1 MDQKKNYSKK
11 KKHILVISHVF
22 FPENFR
28 INDLSIRLFEMGYDI
43 TVLTGNPNYPQG
55 KFYKGY
61 PWRLKFK
68 YEQYHGV
75 NVIRMP
81 IFARGKHKLSLII
94 NYFSIWLWGH
104 IFVLFTRKKFDLV
117 FTYGLSPIFQTSIG
131 LHYAKKFKVPSWLYL
146 MDFWPFSIE
155 AVDGLRSKALLSWIA
170 KVSYRMYRRSDKI
183 LISSLGYEQDL
194 IEVGVAKH
202 NIYYWPQYHEDFY
215 QPLKRDMKLTPEI
228 IDDDSFK
235 LIFTGNIGYGQ
246 GIKEFIEYIKVEKNN
261 LQSLNVKFYFMGEG
275 RAKSELVQETKNYS
289 LETLITFLPG
299 RNAHLVPQYL
309 ANVDAALLL
318 IKNNPYLTKV
328 LPAKVA
334 SYVGCNKRIFCVSDG
349 QLAEFIESNK
359 FGISSHSFDFNQ
371 ITASLQKF
379 VLEFPFTHAKLPR
392 NSIIFNTNSLMKQL
406 DQELLIPLWKHK

>member
-1 MDQKKNYSKK
+1 
-11 KKHILVISHVF
+11 
-22 FPENFR
+22 
-28 INDLSIRLFEMGYDI
+28 MGYDV

-55 KFYKGY
+55 TFYKGY

-94 NYFSIWLWGH
+94 NYLSIWFWGH
-104 IFVLFTRKKFDLV
+104 IFVLFTKRIFDLV
-117 FTYGLSPIFQTSIG
+117 ITYGLSPIFQTSIG

-155 AVDGLRSKALLSWIA
+155 AVDGLRSKVILSWIG
-170 KVSYRMYRRSDKI
+170 KVSYRIYRRSDKI

-194 IEVGVAKH
+194 IDVGVPKQ

-215 QPLKRDMKLTPEI
+215 QPLKKDMKLTPEI
-228 IDDDSFK
+228 KDDDSFK

-261 LQSLNVKFYFMGEG
+261 LQSLNVKFYFIGEG

-289 LETLITFLPG
+289 LETLITFIPG
-299 RNAHLVPQYL
+299 RSALEIPQYL

-334 SYVGCNKRIFCVSDG
+334 SYAGCNIRIFCVSDG
-349 QLAEFIESNK
+349 PLAEFIESHK
-359 FGISSHSFDFNQ
+359 IGFSSYSFDPNL
-371 ITASLQKF
+371 ITSTLQKI
-379 VLEFPFTHAKLPR
+379 VTELPTNNANLSR
-392 NSIIFNTNSLMKQL
+392 NSDIFNASSLMNQL
-406 DQELLIPLWKHK
+406 EQDLLRPLWNNK